1 MRGQYLNENVMY
13 SFLANE
19 STIDGHISSIL
30 NYDKIIVSRS
40 FIICADEKLFFNFL
54 SITGL
59 KTIRN
64 CGLAF
69 SIFNLKYSEIS
80 FFETSMGINHHNH
93 WIKICWQSKSGKI
106 YHLHDEVDCQDIE
119 FWLEGVDVPLV
130 YKQLYGTSTLPF
142 KLSNIHYTLLV
153 GSISIDLELV
163 IVIKEDCVGSTEQI
177 LKEFD
182 VFIVQYNALSEK
194 KERKYGVVHNWSI
207 TVHGTIVTI
216 NLDLGSAG
224 AQFLKKFLT
233 WCNKFE
239 QIEKVVVGNVASW
252 D

>member
-1 MRGQYLNENVMY
+1 MY
-13 SFLANE
+13 YFLCGDELLEYRIKRLKEVDNIKVSESFL
-19 STIDGHISSIL
+19 
-30 NYDKIIVSRS
+30 
-40 FIICADEKLFFNFL
+40 ICADDKLYHYFL
-54 SITGL
+54 KITGL
-59 KTIRN
+59 QNIRK
-64 CGLAF
+64 CGLSG
-69 SIFNLKYSEIS
+69 SIYNLSYGKVSAY
-80 FFETSMGINHHNH
+80 ETSMGINHHNH

-153 GSISIDLELV
+153 GSISIALELV
-163 IVIKEDCVGSTEQI
+163 IFIKEGNVGSTEQI

-194 KERKYGVVHNWSI
+194 KDRRYGVVHNWFI
-207 TVHGTIVTI
+207 YVHGTIVTI